1 MNIIA
6 SSAATE
12 LIVLGLAPGEPLL
25 ESIQRALVEKDI
37 RSGVVISGIGT
48 LKNLRMHYILH
59 TDFPA
64 ADEIVNIV
72 RPLELVNVSGVIAD
86 GQPHLHVTVSC
97 GQNEV
102 WSGHLEEGS
111 IVAYLAEI
119 AILKCT
125 DLDMVRS
132 LDPSRNIKLLA
143 RKPLLRTQ
151 D

>member
-12 LIVLGLAPGEPLL
+12 LIVLGLAPGELLL
-25 ESIQRALVEKDI
+25 ESIQRAVVEKDI
-37 RSGVVISGIGT
+37 RNGVVVSGIGT

-64 ADEIVNIV
+64 TDEIVNIV
-72 RPLELVNVSGVIAD
+72 KPLELVNVSGAIAD
-86 GQPHLHVTVSC
+86 GEPHLHVTVSC

-111 IVAYLAEI
+111 VVGYLAEV
-119 AILKCT
+119 AILKCN
-125 DLDMVRS
+125 DLQMVRCP
-132 LDPSRNIKLLA
+132 DPVRKIKLLA
-143 RKPLLRTQ
+143 RKP
-151 D
+151 